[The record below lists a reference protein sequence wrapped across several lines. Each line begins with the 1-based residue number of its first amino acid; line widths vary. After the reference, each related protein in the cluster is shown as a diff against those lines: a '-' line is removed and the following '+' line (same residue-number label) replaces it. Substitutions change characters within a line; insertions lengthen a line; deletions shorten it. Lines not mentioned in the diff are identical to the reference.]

1 MKGNIFIKR
10 PVMALS
16 ISVLILI
23 VGFIS
28 LYTLPVEQYPD
39 IAPPTVRVEATYT
52 GANADAVMNSVI
64 MPLEESIN
72 GVENMIY
79 IPLRLPMRVQP
90 KSWYISS
97 RVPTRIWQR

>member
-16 ISVLILI
+16 ISILILI

-72 GVENMIY
+72 GVEDMIY
-79 IPLRLPMRVQP
+79 ITSTAVSYTHLTLP
-90 KSWYISS
+90 
-97 RVPTRIWQR
+97 TT

>member
-16 ISVLILI
+16 ISILILI

-28 LYTLPVEQYPD
+28 LATLPVEQYPD

-52 GANADAVMNSVI
+52 GANA
-64 MPLEESIN
+64 
-72 GVENMIY
+72 
-79 IPLRLPMRVQP
+79 
-90 KSWYISS
+90 
-97 RVPTRIWQR
+97 

>member
-16 ISVLILI
+16 ISILILI

-28 LYTLPVEQYPD
+28 LGTLPVEQYPD

-52 GANADAVMNSVI
+52 GANAEAVMNSVI
-64 MPLEESIN
+64 MPLEEYQWC
-72 GVENMIY
+72 GKHDLYHIY
-79 IPLRLPMRVQP
+79 GDQLGFC
-90 KSWYISS
+90 
-97 RVPTRIWQR
+97 